1 METLSVGM
9 YVRKKNGRIGRI
21 KEIDERDNVQLWY
34 LLDIKNSNFDVK
46 CEGKHIKKASYNI
59 KELLQVGDFV
69 DYEYPTGLGMWY
81 CKNVEIT
88 EHLLNVF
95 KNGENNHEYKIT

>member
-1 METLSVGM
+1 MKIDVGM
-9 YVRKKNGRIGRI
+9 YVRTERGKIWLVTSTKAIDGHRRRI
-21 KEIDERDNVQLWY
+21 V
-34 LLDIKNSNFDVK
+34 
-46 CEGKHIKKASYNI
+46 KASYNI

-95 KNGENNHEYKIT
+95 KNGENNHEYKITSIVTKEQFEVMKYEIK